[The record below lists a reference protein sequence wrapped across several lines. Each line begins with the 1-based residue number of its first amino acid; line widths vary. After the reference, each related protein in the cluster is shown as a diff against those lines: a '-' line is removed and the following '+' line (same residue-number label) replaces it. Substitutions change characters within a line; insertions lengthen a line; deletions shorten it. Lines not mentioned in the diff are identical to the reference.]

1 MPKERLIMTLAKV
14 IIAVAW
20 ADGELTHE
28 EVNSMKDLLWH
39 LPQLSARDWAS
50 LQIYIDSPVGEAER
64 ARLVAE
70 LQQAIRTP
78 RDRDRVLATLDEL
91 MHADGDVSEEEEQVA
106 GEIRAAVEAVDVG
119 LLSQLVKG
127 MTARRTEAAAGAPN
141 REEFLDDYLRNRVY
155 YGIRRR
161 LDMGEAELEVSDDA
175 LRTLSLAGGL
185 MAQIA
190 QVKASVTNN
199 EVEVMVDALRAYWHL
214 TPGEAAFVASVALSE
229 TAALMDPYR
238 LARRFAEKCSYQ
250 ERAEFLE
257 VLFAVA
263 AADGE
268 ATHDEI
274 EEIRAIA
281 RSLKLAHEEFIEAKL
296 KVLHQ

>member
-14 IIAVAW
+14 LIAAAW

-28 EVNSMKDLLWH
+28 EVNSMKDLLWR

-50 LQIYIDSPVGEAER
+50 LQIYIDSPVGGAER
-64 ARLVAE
+64 ARLVSE
-70 LQQAIRTP
+70 LQQAIRTS
-78 RDRDRVLATLDEL
+78 RDRDLVLATVEDL
-91 MHADGDVSEEEEQVA
+91 MHADGEVSEAEEQVA

-141 REEFLDDYLRNRVY
+141 REEFLEDYLRNRVY

-161 LDMGEAELEVSDDA
+161 LDMGEGALEVSDDS
-175 LRTLSLAGGL
+175 LRTLGLAGGL
-185 MAQIA
+185 MAQVA
-190 QVKASVTNN
+190 QVKAEVTDA
-199 EVEVMVDALRAYWHL
+199 EVEVMVDALQEYWHL
-214 TPGEAAFVASVALSE
+214 SPEEAAFVTGVAVSE

-238 LARRFAEKCSYQ
+238 LARRFAQKCSYQ

-268 ATHDEI
+268 ASHDEI

-281 RSLKLAHEEFIEAKL
+281 RSLKLAHEDFIEAKL
-296 KVLHQ
+296 RVLYE